1 MRRGSCSRRSWSRAA
16 APRGRCS
23 TWSSTPMWLACR
35 PGRSINWSS
44 RWGCG
49 SRARRC
55 HGSLPALTSRS
66 RLSARGRWRAAT
78 RICGSMPMS
87 RRSATA
93 AGSGAS
99 ASWSPTASARPRPD
113 LRARVSARTRQARPG
128 RRPTGDLGR
137 PPRTQGWESTRMRRR
152 AHVSVL
158 LEDLIKCLM
167 DPIGGAQSNLRD
179 QGWLQIG
186 APRNPKPV
194 DTLRNAQHR
203 VEGAS
208 IG

>member
-1 MRRGSCSRRSWSRAA
+1 MALVGLDVHREQSVAAVLDPSSGELWVERLRGEPAAVVPVFLERLRRPVRAVYEA
-16 APRGRCS
+16 GPTGFA
-23 TWSSTPMWLACR
+23 
-35 PGRSINWSS
+35 
-44 RWGCG
+44 
-49 SRARRC
+49 
-55 HGSLPALTSRS
+55 RS
-66 RLSARGRWRAAT
+66 RGGASGDRSAGRGAGVDPA
-78 RICGSMPMS
+78 G
-87 RRSATA
+87 ATA